1 MPALLFGTL
10 EHLDRQL
17 DQTRSAGEIR
27 FLFLFSF
34 VTAAEAI
41 PGNINPEWR
50 AGVRS
55 SLPEEEDDNS
65 GNSLIT
71 HLKFWE
77 ILRHYIHH

>member
-1 MPALLFGTL
+1 M
-10 EHLDRQL
+10 
-17 DQTRSAGEIR
+17 
-27 FLFLFSF
+27 FLFSF

-65 GNSLIT
+65 GTSLIT
-71 HLKFWE
+71 H
-77 ILRHYIHH
+77 

>member
-1 MPALLFGTL
+1 MINVPALLFGTL
-10 EHLDRQL
+10 EQLIGSRIRQ
-17 DQTRSAGEIR
+17 DQQGKSDLCFY
-27 FLFLFSF
+27 FLF

-65 GNSLIT
+65 GMSPIT
-71 HLKFWE
+71 H
-77 ILRHYIHH
+77 

>member
-1 MPALLFGTL
+1 MPSACTSIWNTRAV
-10 EHLDRQL
+10 DRKL
-17 DQTRSAGEIR
+17 DQTDQQGKSDLCFY
-27 FLFLFSF
+27 FLF

-65 GNSLIT
+65 GMSPIT
-71 HLKFWE
+71 H
-77 ILRHYIHH
+77 

>member
-1 MPALLFGTL
+1 MDFLFKSDKRACTSIWYNRAV
-10 EHLDRQL
+10 DRKL
-17 DQTRSAGEIR
+17 DQTDQQGKSDLCFY
-27 FLFLFSF
+27 FLF

-65 GNSLIT
+65 GMSPIIT
-71 HLKFWE
+71 H
-77 ILRHYIHH
+77 